1 MQFLTRQGRTLG
13 FRLLGAREKPL
24 LVLAHPLGMDQGV
37 WDELLPDL
45 LPEFRVL
52 SWDLPGHGASSPW
65 PDGKTTLSA
74 EELARDVLALTEH
87 AGAEQF
93 HFVGTSIGG
102 VIGQQL
108 LTQHSESL
116 LSATLTNTGAVIG
129 TPDSWVT
136 RAGAVR
142 TQGLSAMAGEI
153 VVRWF
158 GREVCRHQPALL
170 SGWQHCLSQVDDESY
185 AALCEMLGTADYRQ
199 PLQRLQ
205 HNHSL
210 PLLLIAGS
218 DDVATPP
225 QSLQQLAQACNTD
238 APKVLQN
245 VGHVPSVEVPE
256 LLSELILH
264 HIRR

>member
-24 LVLAHPLGMDQGV
+24 LVLAHPLGMNQSV
-37 WDELLPDL
+37 WDELLPFL
-45 LPEFRVL
+45 LPEFCVL

-65 PDGKTTLSA
+65 SNGETTLNA
-74 EELARDVLALTEH
+74 ENLAQDLLALTEH

-93 HFVGTSIGG
+93 HFIGTSIGG

-108 LTQHSESL
+108 LTRHSESL

-129 TPDSWVT
+129 TPDGWAT

-142 TQGLSAMAGEI
+142 THSLSTMAEDI
-153 VVRWF
+153 VARWF
-158 GREVCRHQPALL
+158 GSEACRHQPALL
-170 SGWQHCLSQVDDESY
+170 SGWQHCLNQVDDESY
-185 AALCEMLGTADYRQ
+185 AVLCEMLGAADYRQ
-199 PLQRLQ
+199 QLQRLPP
-205 HNHSL
+205 SV

-225 QSLQQLAQACNTD
+225 QSLQQLAQSSNAA
-238 APKVLQN
+238 APKVLQHI
-245 VGHVPSVEVPE
+245 GHVPSVEAPE
-256 LLSELILH
+256 LLSELVLH
-264 HIRR
+264 HIRK